1 MTESGNTDPG
11 NGEIYW
17 DPYDPGISANP
28 YPIYKRLRDEAPL
41 YFNKTHDFYLVS
53 RFTDVDAVLL
63 DRETYSSARGD
74 VLEFVKADIEVP
86 KGMFIWEDPPLH
98 TGYRRVLARAFTP
111 RRMNELE
118 GMIRA
123 YCARCLDALIGAKR
137 IDFLRDLGTQLP
149 GGVIGM
155 LLGIPESDQSALRER
170 IDASIRTE
178 AGQPIDQSKA
188 FYRGEGFEDY
198 IDWRATHPSDDMMTE
213 LLRIEFADE
222 TGVTRKLT
230 RDEVLVFVNLL
241 AGAGNETT
249 SRLIGWIGK
258 VLGDHPEQ
266 RRKIVNDRSLIP
278 AAIEEILRFEPPGTQ
293 VARHVTRDVEIHGKS
308 VPAGSVLLALTAAAN
323 RDDRRFEN
331 ADCFDIER
339 PGPTHITFGRGIHA
353 CVGAAL
359 ARVEGRVA
367 LDEILN
373 RFPDWTIDMDG
384 AQLSSSS
391 TTRGW
396 DALPAYIG

>member
-1 MTESGNTDPG
+1 MSGSGSNSSGSSD
-11 NGEIYW
+11 IYW
-17 DPYDPGISANP
+17 DSYDPGISANP
-28 YPIYKRLRDEAPL
+28 YSIYKRLRDEAPL
-41 YFNKTHDFYLVS
+41 WFNEQHAFYLVS

-74 VLEFVKADIEVP
+74 VLEFIKADIEVP

-118 GMIRA
+118 SKIRR
-123 YCARCLDALIGAKR
+123 YCSRCLDPLIGAKR
-137 IDFLRDLGTQLP
+137 IDFLKDLGTQLP

-155 LLGIPESDQSALRER
+155 LLGIPEEDQSALRER
-170 IDASIRTE
+170 IDAAIRTE
-178 AGQPIDQSKA
+178 AGQPIDISTS

-198 IDWRATHPSDDMMTE
+198 IDWRATHPSDDLMTE
-213 LLRIEFADE
+213 LLNAEFVDD
-222 TGVTRKLT
+222 TSVTRKLT

-249 SRLIGWIGK
+249 SRLVGWIGK
-258 VLGDHPEQ
+258 ILGEHPEQ
-266 RRKIVNDRSLIP
+266 RRQIVADRGLIP

-293 VARHVTRDVEIHGKS
+293 VARYVTRDVEIHGKT
-308 VPAGSVLLALTAAAN
+308 VPAGSALVGLIAAAN

-331 ADCFDIER
+331 ADRFDIHR
-339 PGPTHITFGRGIHA
+339 AGPTHITFGRGIHA
-353 CVGAAL
+353 CIGTAL
-359 ARVEGRVA
+359 ARIEGRIA

-373 RFPDWTIDMDG
+373 RFPDWTVDMHG

-396 DALPAYIG
+396 DVLPADIG